1 MEPPTPVTPH
11 PGGTVE
17 AMFVHVV
24 GKIVVKGILTA
35 QLEEGFRQTG
45 ERLQGRHEQPRYDMF
60 QSLRHRALR
69 QTLRASA
76 FHRSA
81 AALAGAAAS
90 RCATSYTSTETRF
103 MADRRANHAPTGQDW
118 PPVAADAPAPRVGVT
133 PKDWPLLPEC
143 IQTPRLL
150 LRRYRLTDAE
160 DVYAYARDPEWGRFL
175 ITIEPPYERQHADAF
190 VAECVLEDRR
200 TEHTWALEH
209 EGRVVGGLG
218 LRPVHRHARAELGY
232 SLARWLWSRGL
243 MTEAVSAVVDE
254 AFPQTS
260 NSKDLRHCDRRKRRF
275 DASDGESRHAARGA
289 AAPAPG
295 AARPDL
301 RRSSI
306 RAPA

>member
-1 MEPPTPVTPH
+1 M
-11 PGGTVE
+11 E

-232 SLARWLWSRGL
+232 SLARWL
-243 MTEAVSAVVDE
+243 AVSAVVDE
-254 AFPQTS
+254 AFRRLPIRKICAIAIAANVGSTRVMEKVGMQREALLRQHRVQHGQTF
-260 NSKDLRHCDRRKRRF
+260 DEVQYGLLREEWERN
-275 DASDGESRHAARGA
+275 ASAAG
-289 AAPAPG
+289 
-295 AARPDL
+295 
-301 RRSSI
+301 
-306 RAPA
+306 